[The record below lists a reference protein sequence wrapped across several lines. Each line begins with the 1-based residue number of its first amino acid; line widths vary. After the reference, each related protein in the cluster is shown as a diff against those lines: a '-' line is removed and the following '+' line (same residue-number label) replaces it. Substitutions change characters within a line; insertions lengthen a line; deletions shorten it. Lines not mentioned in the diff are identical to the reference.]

1 MIIYHHATFLTV
13 NEQNDTFDQLWVENG
28 RIVYVG
34 PAKEIPPHAH
44 VIDLQGAYVTPGL
57 IDIHAHVGTW
67 AEVTEDINDA
77 NEYSEPFTP
86 LMHALDSV
94 DIRHFSFQHALEGGV
109 TTVQTG
115 PGSAN
120 VIGGIWSIL
129 KTAGPTLASRV
140 LVERSGLKGALGEN
154 PKNVF
159 GNQYKRKPMTRM
171 AIAQLLRDG
180 FQRASLLNEQE
191 QAEEVSQNTELRPFI
206 EVLRGEM
213 PLRLHCHRADDIM
226 TAIRIAKEFNVK
238 LHLEHCTEGY
248 LIVDAV
254 KNSGFQ
260 ATLGPYMLTPS
271 KYETRH
277 STPAIA
283 AIFKEHNIPFAIMTD
298 HPFVPIQYLK
308 YCASEAIRYGLDE
321 QTALKS
327 ITIHAAKLVQLDHR
341 IGSLEKGKDADFVVW
356 SHPIFETEA
365 KVLQT
370 YVNGEKYY
378 EAEEAQWKT
387 QKLLL

>member
-13 NEQNDTFDQLWVENG
+13 NEQNDVFEQLWVEDG

-34 PAKEIPPHAH
+34 PAKDIPPHAH
-44 VIDLQGAYVTPGL
+44 LIDLQGAYVTPGL

-94 DIRHFSFQHALEGGV
+94 DIRHFSFQHALAGGV

-159 GNQYKRKPMTRM
+159 GIQYKRKPMTRM

-191 QAEEVSQNTELRPFI
+191 QAEKVQQNSELRPFI

-254 KNSGFQ
+254 KNSGYH

-277 STPAIA
+277 SSPAIA

-370 YVNGEKYY
+370 YVNGEKYF
-378 EAEEAQWKT
+378 EAEEAPWKT
-387 QKLLL
+387 QKLPL

>member
-1 MIIYHHATFLTV
+1 MIIYHHAKIFTV
-13 NEQNDTFDQLWVENG
+13 DEQNNIFEQLWIEDG

-34 PAKEIPPHAH
+34 PAKDTPPDAEL
-44 VIDLQGAYVTPGL
+44 IDLQGAYVTPGL

-140 LVERSGLKGALGEN
+140 LIERSGLKGALGEN

-180 FQRASLLNEQE
+180 FQRASRLNEQE
-191 QAEEVSQNTELRPFI
+191 QTDQINHNTELRPFI
-206 EVLRGEM
+206 EVLQGDM
-213 PLRLHCHRADDIM
+213 PLRIHCHRADDIM

-238 LHLEHCTEGY
+238 LHLEHCTEGH

-254 KNSGFQ
+254 KKSGFH

-308 YCASEAIRYGLDE
+308 YCATEAIRYGLDE
-321 QTALKS
+321 ETAIKS
-327 ITIHAAKLVQLDHR
+327 ITINAAKLVQLDHR
-341 IGSLEKGKDADFVVW
+341 IGSLEAGKDADFVVW

-370 YVNGEKYY
+370 YVNGKKYY
-378 EAEEAQWKT
+378 EAE
-387 QKLLL
+387 

>member
-1 MIIYHHATFLTV
+1 MIIYHHAKFLTV
-13 NEQNDTFDQLWVENG
+13 NEQNDIFEQLWIEDG
-28 RIVYVG
+28 RIAYVG
-34 PAKEIPPHAH
+34 PAKDYPPQAEL
-44 VIDLQGAYVTPGL
+44 VDLQGAYVTPGL

-129 KTAGPTLASRV
+129 KTAGPTLPSRV

-180 FQRASLLNEQE
+180 FQRASQLNEQQRAE
-191 QAEEVSQNTELRPFI
+191 QIKQNSELRPFI
-206 EVLRGEM
+206 EVLRGDM

-254 KNSGFQ
+254 KNSGFH

-271 KYETRH
+271 KYETRN

-308 YCASEAIRYGLDE
+308 YCATEAIRYGLDE
-321 QTALKS
+321 DTALKS
-327 ITIHAAKLVQLDHR
+327 ITINAAKLVQLDHR
-341 IGSLEKGKDADFVVW
+341 IGSLEEGKDADFVVW

-370 YVNGEKYY
+370 YVNGQKYY
-378 EAEEAQWKT
+378 EAE
-387 QKLLL
+387 

>member
-1 MIIYHHATFLTV
+1 MIIYHHAKIFTV
-13 NEQNDTFDQLWVENG
+13 DEQNNIFEQLWIEDG

-34 PAKEIPPHAH
+34 PAKDTPPDAEL
-44 VIDLQGAYVTPGL
+44 IDLQGAYVTPGL

-180 FQRASLLNEQE
+180 FQRASRLNEQE
-191 QAEEVSQNTELRPFI
+191 QTDQIKHNTELRPFV
-206 EVLRGEM
+206 EVLRGDM

-254 KNSGFQ
+254 KKSGFH

-308 YCASEAIRYGLDE
+308 YCATEAIRYGLDE
-321 QTALKS
+321 ETAIKS
-327 ITIHAAKLVQLDHR
+327 ITINAAKLVQLDHQ
-341 IGSLEKGKDADFVVW
+341 IGSLEAGKDADFVVW

-370 YVNGEKYY
+370 YVNGQKYY
-378 EAEEAQWKT
+378 EAE
-387 QKLLL
+387 

>member
-1 MIIYHHATFLTV
+1 MNIYHHATFLTV
-13 NEQNDTFDQLWVENG
+13 NEQNDVFEQLWVEDG

-34 PAKEIPPHAH
+34 PAKDIPPHAH
-44 VIDLQGAYVTPGL
+44 LIDLQGAYVTPGL

-86 LMHALDSV
+86 LMHALDSA
-94 DIRHFSFQHALEGGV
+94 DIRHFSFQHALAGGV

-159 GNQYKRKPMTRM
+159 GIQYKRKPMTRM
-171 AIAQLLRDG
+171 ANAQLLRDG

-191 QAEEVSQNTELRPFI
+191 QAEKVQQNSELRPFI

-254 KNSGFQ
+254 KNSGYH

-370 YVNGEKYY
+370 YVNGEKYF
-378 EAEEAQWKT
+378 EAEEAPWKT
-387 QKLLL
+387 QKLPL

>member
-1 MIIYHHATFLTV
+1 MNIYHHATFLTV
-13 NEQNDTFDQLWVENG
+13 NEQNDVFEQLWVEDG

-34 PAKEIPPHAH
+34 PAKDIPPHAH
-44 VIDLQGAYVTPGL
+44 LIDLQGAYVTPGL

-94 DIRHFSFQHALEGGV
+94 DIRHFSFQHALAGGV

-159 GNQYKRKPMTRM
+159 GIQYKRKPMTRM

-191 QAEEVSQNTELRPFI
+191 QAEKVQQNSELRPFI

-254 KNSGFQ
+254 KNSGYH

-277 STPAIA
+277 SSPAIA

-370 YVNGEKYY
+370 YVNGEKYF
-378 EAEEAQWKT
+378 EAEEAPWKT
-387 QKLLL
+387 QKLPL

>member
-1 MIIYHHATFLTV
+1 MIIYHHAKFLTV
-13 NEQNDTFDQLWVENG
+13 NEQNDIFEQLWIEDG

-34 PAKEIPPHAH
+34 PAKDYPPQAEL
-44 VIDLQGAYVTPGL
+44 VDLQGAYVTPGL

-67 AEVTEDINDA
+67 AEGTEDINDA

-129 KTAGPTLASRV
+129 KTAGPTLPSRV

-180 FQRASLLNEQE
+180 FQRASQLNEQQRAE
-191 QAEEVSQNTELRPFI
+191 QIKQNSELRPFI
-206 EVLRGEM
+206 EVLRGDM

-254 KNSGFQ
+254 KNSGFH

-271 KYETRH
+271 KYETRN

-283 AIFKEHNIPFAIMTD
+283 AIFKEHNIPFAIMTA

-308 YCASEAIRYGLDE
+308 YCATEAIRYGLDE
-321 QTALKS
+321 DTALKS
-327 ITIHAAKLVQLDHR
+327 ITINAAKLVQLDHR
-341 IGSLEKGKDADFVVW
+341 IGSLEEGKDADFVVW

-370 YVNGEKYY
+370 YVNGQKYY
-378 EAEEAQWKT
+378 EAE
-387 QKLLL
+387 

>member
-1 MIIYHHATFLTV
+1 MNIYHHATFLTV
-13 NEQNDTFDQLWVENG
+13 NEQNDVFEQLWVEDG

-34 PAKEIPPHAH
+34 PAKDIPPNAH
-44 VIDLQGAYVTPGL
+44 LIDLQGAYVTPGL

-94 DIRHFSFQHALEGGV
+94 DIRHFSFQHALAGGV

-159 GNQYKRKPMTRM
+159 GIQYKRKPMTRM

-191 QAEEVSQNTELRPFI
+191 QAEKVQQNSELRPFI

-254 KNSGFQ
+254 KNSGYH

-370 YVNGEKYY
+370 YVNGEKYF
-378 EAEEAQWKT
+378 EAEEAPWKT
-387 QKLLL
+387 QKLTL

>member
-1 MIIYHHATFLTV
+1 MNIYHHATFLTV
-13 NEQNDTFDQLWVENG
+13 NEQNDVFEQLWVEDG

-34 PAKEIPPHAH
+34 PAKDIPPHAH
-44 VIDLQGAYVTPGL
+44 LIDLQGAYVTPGL

-94 DIRHFSFQHALEGGV
+94 DIRHFSFQHALAGGV

-159 GNQYKRKPMTRM
+159 GIQYKRKPMTRM

-191 QAEEVSQNTELRPFI
+191 QAEKVQQNSELRPFI

-254 KNSGFQ
+254 KNSGYH

-327 ITIHAAKLVQLDHR
+327 ITIHAAKIVQLDHR

-370 YVNGEKYY
+370 YVNGEKYF
-378 EAEEAQWKT
+378 EAEEAPWKT
-387 QKLLL
+387 QKLPL

>member
-1 MIIYHHATFLTV
+1 MIIYHHAKFLTV
-13 NEQNDTFDQLWVENG
+13 NEQNDIFEQLWIEDG

-34 PAKEIPPHAH
+34 PAKDYPPQAEL
-44 VIDLQGAYVTPGL
+44 VDLQGAYVTPGL

-129 KTAGPTLASRV
+129 KTAGPTLPSRV

-159 GNQYKRKPMTRM
+159 GNQYKRKPRTRM

-180 FQRASLLNEQE
+180 FQRASQLNEQQRAE
-191 QAEEVSQNTELRPFI
+191 QIKQNSELRPFI
-206 EVLRGEM
+206 EVLRGDM

-254 KNSGFQ
+254 KNSGFH

-271 KYETRH
+271 KYETRN

-308 YCASEAIRYGLDE
+308 YCATEAIRYGLDE
-321 QTALKS
+321 DTALKS
-327 ITIHAAKLVQLDHR
+327 ITINAAKLVQLDHR
-341 IGSLEKGKDADFVVW
+341 IGSLEEGKDADFVVW
-356 SHPIFETEA
+356 SHSIFETEA

-370 YVNGEKYY
+370 YVNGQKYY
-378 EAEEAQWKT
+378 EAE
-387 QKLLL
+387 

>member
-1 MIIYHHATFLTV
+1 MIIYHHAKFLTV
-13 NEQNDTFDQLWVENG
+13 NEQNDIFEQLWVEDG
-28 RIVYVG
+28 RIVYIG
-34 PAKEIPPHAH
+34 PAKKIPPNAEL
-44 VIDLQGAYVTPGL
+44 VDLQGAYVTPGL

-67 AEVTEDINDA
+67 SEVTEDINDA

-94 DIRHFSFQHALEGGV
+94 DIRHFSFQLALEGGV

-129 KTAGPTLASRV
+129 KTAGPTLASRI

-180 FQRASLLNEQE
+180 FQRASRLNEREKAE
-191 QAEEVSQNTELRPFI
+191 QTNQNTELRPFI
-206 EVLRGEM
+206 EVLQGDM

-226 TAIRIAKEFNVK
+226 TAIRIAKEFNVQ

-248 LIVDAV
+248 MIVDAV
-254 KNSGFQ
+254 KNSGFH
-260 ATLGPYMLTPS
+260 ATIGPYMLTPT
-271 KYETRH
+271 KYETRN

-308 YCASEAIRYGLDE
+308 YCASEAIRYGLDDE
-321 QTALKS
+321 TALKS
-327 ITIHAAKLVQLDHR
+327 ITINAAKLVQLDHR

-370 YVNGEKYY
+370 YVNGQKYY
-378 EAEEAQWKT
+378 EAE
-387 QKLLL
+387 

>member
-13 NEQNDTFDQLWVENG
+13 NEQNDNFDQLWVENG

-191 QAEEVSQNTELRPFI
+191 QSEEVSQNTELRPFI

-378 EAEEAQWKT
+378 EAEEVQWKT
-387 QKLLL
+387 QKLPL

>member
-1 MIIYHHATFLTV
+1 MIIYHHAKIFTV
-13 NEQNDTFDQLWVENG
+13 DEQNNIFEQLWIEDG

-34 PAKEIPPHAH
+34 PAKDTPPDAEL
-44 VIDLQGAYVTPGL
+44 IDLQGAYVTPGL

-140 LVERSGLKGALGEN
+140 LIERSGLKGALGEN

-180 FQRASLLNEQE
+180 FQRASRLNEQE
-191 QAEEVSQNTELRPFI
+191 QTDQINHNTELRPFI
-206 EVLRGEM
+206 EVLQGDM
-213 PLRLHCHRADDIM
+213 PLRIHCHRADDIM
-226 TAIRIAKEFNVK
+226 TAIRIAKEFNVE
-238 LHLEHCTEGY
+238 LHLEHCTEGH

-254 KNSGFQ
+254 KKSGFH

-308 YCASEAIRYGLDE
+308 YCATEAIRYGLDE
-321 QTALKS
+321 ETAIKS
-327 ITIHAAKLVQLDHR
+327 ITINAAKLVQLDHR
-341 IGSLEKGKDADFVVW
+341 IGSLEAGKDADFVVW

-370 YVNGEKYY
+370 YVNGKKYY
-378 EAEEAQWKT
+378 EAE
-387 QKLLL
+387 

>member
-1 MIIYHHATFLTV
+1 MIIYHHAKIFTV
-13 NEQNDTFDQLWVENG
+13 DEQNNMFEQLWIEDG
-28 RIVYVG
+28 RIIYVG
-34 PAKEIPPHAH
+34 PAKDTPPDAEL
-44 VIDLQGAYVTPGL
+44 IDLQGAYVTPGL

-180 FQRASLLNEQE
+180 FQRASRLNEQE
-191 QAEEVSQNTELRPFI
+191 QTDQIKHNTELRPFV
-206 EVLRGEM
+206 EVLRGDI

-238 LHLEHCTEGY
+238 LHLEHCTEGH

-254 KNSGFQ
+254 KKSGFH

-308 YCASEAIRYGLDE
+308 YCATEAIRYGLDE
-321 QTALKS
+321 ETAIKS
-327 ITIHAAKLVQLDHR
+327 ITINAAKLVQLDHR
-341 IGSLEKGKDADFVVW
+341 IGSLEAGKDADFVVW

-370 YVNGEKYY
+370 YVNGQKYY
-378 EAEEAQWKT
+378 EAE
-387 QKLLL
+387 

>member
-1 MIIYHHATFLTV
+1 MIIYHHAKFLTV
-13 NEQNDTFDQLWVENG
+13 NEQNDIFEQLWIEDG

-34 PAKEIPPHAH
+34 PAKDYPPQAEL
-44 VIDLQGAYVTPGL
+44 VDLQGAYVTPGL

-129 KTAGPTLASRV
+129 KTAGPTLPSRV

-159 GNQYKRKPMTRM
+159 GNQYKRKPRTRM

-180 FQRASLLNEQE
+180 FQRASQLNEQQRAE
-191 QAEEVSQNTELRPFI
+191 QIKQNSELRPFI
-206 EVLRGEM
+206 EVLRGDM

-254 KNSGFQ
+254 KNSGFH

-271 KYETRH
+271 KYETRN

-308 YCASEAIRYGLDE
+308 YCAAEAIRYGLDE
-321 QTALKS
+321 DTALKS
-327 ITIHAAKLVQLDHR
+327 ITINAAKLVQLDHR
-341 IGSLEKGKDADFVVW
+341 IGSLEEGKDADFVVW
-356 SHPIFETEA
+356 SHSIFETEA

-370 YVNGEKYY
+370 YVNGQKYY
-378 EAEEAQWKT
+378 EAE
-387 QKLLL
+387 

>member
-1 MIIYHHATFLTV
+1 MRNDQLIIYHNAQFFSV
-13 NEQNDTFDQLWVENG
+13 NEHNDIFEQLWVEDN
-28 RIVYVG
+28 RIIYVG
-34 PAKEIPPHAH
+34 PAKEIPEQAE

-94 DIRHFSFQHALEGGV
+94 DIHHFSFQHAIEGGV

-129 KTAGPTLASRV
+129 KTAGPTLSSRT

-154 PKNVF
+154 PKNLF
-159 GNQYKRKPMTRM
+159 GNQYQRKPMTRM
-171 AIAQLLRDG
+171 AIAQILRDG
-180 FQRASLLNEQE
+180 FLRANSLTPKEQDD
-191 QAEEVSQNTELRPFI
+191 QITQNAELRPFI

-238 LHLEHCTEGY
+238 LHLEHCTEGHM
-248 LIVDAV
+248 IVDAV
-254 KNSGFQ
+254 KASGFN

-271 KYETRH
+271 KYETRN
-277 STPAIA
+277 STPKIA
-283 AIFKEHNIPFAIMTD
+283 KIFKEHDIPFAIMTD
-298 HPFVPIQYLK
+298 HPFVPVQYLR
-308 YCASEAIRYGLDE
+308 YCATEAMRYGLDE
-321 QTALKS
+321 ETALKS
-327 ITIHAAKLVQLDHR
+327 ITINAAKLVGLDYR
-341 IGSLEKGKDADFVVW
+341 IGSLEQGKDADFVVW
-356 SHPIFETEA
+356 SHPIFMTEA
-365 KVLQT
+365 RVLQT
-370 YVNGEKYY
+370 YVNGKKYF
-378 EAEEAQWKT
+378 EAE
-387 QKLLL
+387 

>member
-1 MIIYHHATFLTV
+1 MNIYHHATFLTV
-13 NEQNDTFDQLWVENG
+13 NEQNDVFEQLWVEDG

-34 PAKEIPPHAH
+34 PAKDIPPHAH
-44 VIDLQGAYVTPGL
+44 LIDLQGAYVTPGL

-94 DIRHFSFQHALEGGV
+94 DIRHFSFQHALAGGV

-159 GNQYKRKPMTRM
+159 GIQYKRKPMTRM

-191 QAEEVSQNTELRPFI
+191 QAEKVQQNSELRPFI

-254 KNSGFQ
+254 KNSGYH

-370 YVNGEKYY
+370 YVNGEKYF
-378 EAEEAQWKT
+378 EAEEAPWKT
-387 QKLLL
+387 QKLPL

>member
-387 QKLLL
+387 QKLPL

>member
-191 QAEEVSQNTELRPFI
+191 QSEEVSQNTELRPFI

-378 EAEEAQWKT
+378 EAEEVQWKT
-387 QKLLL
+387 QKLPL

>member
-1 MIIYHHATFLTV
+1 MIIYHHAKFLTV
-13 NEQNDTFDQLWVENG
+13 NEQNDTCEQLWVEDG
-28 RIVYVG
+28 RIVYIG
-34 PAKEIPPHAH
+34 PAKEFPPQAEL
-44 VIDLQGAYVTPGL
+44 VDLQGAYVTPGL

-129 KTAGPTLASRV
+129 KTAGPTLSSRV

-180 FQRASLLNEQE
+180 FQRASQLNEQQQTE
-191 QAEEVSQNTELRPFI
+191 QIKQNAELRPFI
-206 EVLRGEM
+206 EVLRGDM

-254 KNSGFQ
+254 KESGFH

-283 AIFKEHNIPFAIMTD
+283 AVFKEHNIPFAIMTD

-308 YCASEAIRYGLDE
+308 YCATEAIRYGLDE
-321 QTALKS
+321 DTALKS
-327 ITIHAAKLVQLDHR
+327 ITINAAKLVQLDHR
-341 IGSLEKGKDADFVVW
+341 IGSLEEGKDADFVVW

-370 YVNGEKYY
+370 YVNGQKYY
-378 EAEEAQWKT
+378 EAE
-387 QKLLL
+387 

>member
-1 MIIYHHATFLTV
+1 MNIYHHATFLTV
-13 NEQNDTFDQLWVENG
+13 NEQNDVFEQLWVEDG

-34 PAKEIPPHAH
+34 PAKDIPPHAH
-44 VIDLQGAYVTPGL
+44 LIDLQGAYVTPGL

-94 DIRHFSFQHALEGGV
+94 DIRHFSFQHALAGGV

-159 GNQYKRKPMTRM
+159 GIQYKRKPMTRM

-191 QAEEVSQNTELRPFI
+191 QAEKVQQNSELRPFI

-254 KNSGFQ
+254 KNSGYH

-277 STPAIA
+277 SSPAIA

-370 YVNGEKYY
+370 YVNGEKYF
-378 EAEEAQWKT
+378 EVEEAPWKT
-387 QKLLL
+387 QKLPL

>member
-1 MIIYHHATFLTV
+1 MNIYHHATFLTV
-13 NEQNDTFDQLWVENG
+13 NEQNDVFEQLWVEDG

-34 PAKEIPPHAH
+34 PAKDIPPHAH
-44 VIDLQGAYVTPGL
+44 LIDLQGAYVTPGL

-94 DIRHFSFQHALEGGV
+94 DIRHFSFQHALAGGV

-159 GNQYKRKPMTRM
+159 GIQYKRKPMTRM

-191 QAEEVSQNTELRPFI
+191 QAEKVQQNSELRPFI

-254 KNSGFQ
+254 KNSGYY

-370 YVNGEKYY
+370 YVNGEKYF
-378 EAEEAQWKT
+378 EAEEAPWKT
-387 QKLLL
+387 QKLPL

>member
-1 MIIYHHATFLTV
+1 MIIYHHAKFLTV
-13 NEQNDTFDQLWVENG
+13 NEQNDTCEQLWIEDG
-28 RIVYVG
+28 RIVYIG
-34 PAKEIPPHAH
+34 PAKEIPPQAEL
-44 VIDLQGAYVTPGL
+44 VDLQGAYVTPGL

-180 FQRASLLNEQE
+180 FQRASQLNEQQRTE
-191 QAEEVSQNTELRPFI
+191 QIKQNAELRPFI
-206 EVLRGEM
+206 EVLRGDM

-226 TAIRIAKEFNVK
+226 TAIRIAKEFHVQ

-254 KNSGFQ
+254 KNSGFH

-308 YCASEAIRYGLDE
+308 YCATEAIRYGLDE
-321 QTALKS
+321 DTALKS
-327 ITIHAAKLVQLDHR
+327 ITINAAKLVQLDHR
-341 IGSLEKGKDADFVVW
+341 IGSLEEGKDADFVVW

-370 YVNGEKYY
+370 YVNGQKYY
-378 EAEEAQWKT
+378 EAE
-387 QKLLL
+387 

>member
-1 MIIYHHATFLTV
+1 MNIYHHATFLTV
-13 NEQNDTFDQLWVENG
+13 NEQNDIFEQLWVEDG
-28 RIVYVG
+28 RIIYVG

-159 GNQYKRKPMTRM
+159 GNQYRRKPMTRM

-180 FQRASLLNEQE
+180 FQRASWLNEQE
-191 QAEEVSQNTELRPFI
+191 QAEEVSQNSELRPFI
-206 EVLRGEM
+206 EVLRGDM

-254 KNSGFQ
+254 KNSGFH

-370 YVNGEKYY
+370 YVNGEKYF
-378 EAEEAQWKT
+378 EAEEAPWKT
-387 QKLLL
+387 RKLPL

>member
-1 MIIYHHATFLTV
+1 MIIYHHAKFLTV
-13 NEQNDTFDQLWVENG
+13 NEQNDIFEQLWIEDG

-34 PAKEIPPHAH
+34 PAKDYPPQAEL
-44 VIDLQGAYVTPGL
+44 VDLQGAYVTPGL

-129 KTAGPTLASRV
+129 KTAGPTLPSRV

-159 GNQYKRKPMTRM
+159 GNQYKRKPRTRM

-180 FQRASLLNEQE
+180 FQRASQLNEQQRAE
-191 QAEEVSQNTELRPFI
+191 QIKQNSELRPFI
-206 EVLRGEM
+206 EVLRGDM

-254 KNSGFQ
+254 KNSGFH

-271 KYETRH
+271 KYETRN

-308 YCASEAIRYGLDE
+308 YCATEAIRYGLDE
-321 QTALKS
+321 DTALKS
-327 ITIHAAKLVQLDHR
+327 ITINAAELVQLDHR
-341 IGSLEKGKDADFVVW
+341 IGSLEEGKDADFVVW

-370 YVNGEKYY
+370 YVNGQKYY
-378 EAEEAQWKT
+378 EAE
-387 QKLLL
+387 

>member
-1 MIIYHHATFLTV
+1 MIIYHHAKFLTV
-13 NEQNDTFDQLWVENG
+13 NEQNDIFEQLWIEDG

-34 PAKEIPPHAH
+34 PAKDYPPQAEL
-44 VIDLQGAYVTPGL
+44 VDLQGAYVTPGL

-129 KTAGPTLASRV
+129 KTAGPTLPSRV

-180 FQRASLLNEQE
+180 FQRASQLNEQQRAE
-191 QAEEVSQNTELRPFI
+191 QIKQNSELRPFI
-206 EVLRGEM
+206 EVLRGDM

-254 KNSGFQ
+254 KNSGFH

-271 KYETRH
+271 KYETRN

-308 YCASEAIRYGLDE
+308 YCATEAIRYGLDE
-321 QTALKS
+321 DTALKS
-327 ITIHAAKLVQLDHR
+327 ITINAAKLVQLDHR
-341 IGSLEKGKDADFVVW
+341 IGSLEEGKDADFVVW

-370 YVNGEKYY
+370 YVNGQKYY
-378 EAEEAQWKT
+378 EAE
-387 QKLLL
+387 

>member
-1 MIIYHHATFLTV
+1 MIIYHNAHFISA
-13 NEQNDTFDQLWVENG
+13 NDYNDTFEQLWVENET
-28 RIVYVG
+28 ITYAG
-34 PAKEIPPHAH
+34 PAKELPAHAE
-44 VIDLQGAYVTPGL
+44 VIDLQGGFVTPGL

-94 DIRHFSFQHALEGGV
+94 DIRHFSFQHAIEGGI

-129 KTAGPTLASRV
+129 KTAGPTLASRI

-171 AIAQLLRDG
+171 AIAQILRDG
-180 FQRASLLNEQE
+180 FQRATHLTEDEKNEQITH
-191 QAEEVSQNTELRPFI
+191 NFELRPFI

-226 TAIRIAKEFNVK
+226 TAIRIAKEFNIKV
-238 LHLEHCTEGY
+238 HLEHCTEGHM
-248 LIVDAV
+248 IVDAV
-254 KNSGFQ
+254 KASGFN
-260 ATLGPYMLTPS
+260 ATVGPYMLTPS
-271 KYETRH
+271 KYETRN

-283 AIFKEHNIPFAIMTD
+283 KIFKEHDIPFAIMTD

-321 QTALKS
+321 ETALKS
-327 ITIHAAKLVQLDHR
+327 ITHNAAKLVQLDHL
-341 IGSLEKGKDADFVVW
+341 IGSLEQGKHADFVVW
-356 SHPIFETEA
+356 SHPIFTTEA
-365 KVLQT
+365 KMLQT
-370 YVNGEKYY
+370 FINGKKYY
-378 EAEEAQWKT
+378 EVE
-387 QKLLL
+387 

>member
-1 MIIYHHATFLTV
+1 MNIYHHATFLTV
-13 NEQNDTFDQLWVENG
+13 NEQNDIFEQLWVEDG

-34 PAKEIPPHAH
+34 SAKEIPPYAH
-44 VIDLQGAYVTPGL
+44 LIDLQGAYVTPGL

-191 QAEEVSQNTELRPFI
+191 QAEEVSQNSELRPFI

-248 LIVDAV
+248 LIIDAV
-254 KNSGFQ
+254 KNSGFH

-283 AIFKEHNIPFAIMTD
+283 AIFKEHSIPFAIMTD

-341 IGSLEKGKDADFVVW
+341 IGSLEEGKDADFVVW
-356 SHPIFETEA
+356 SRPIFETEA

-370 YVNGEKYY
+370 YVNGEKYF
-378 EAEEAQWKT
+378 EAEEAQWNT
-387 QKLLL
+387 QKLPL

>member
-1 MIIYHHATFLTV
+1 MIIYHNAHFTSA
-13 NEQNDTFDQLWVENG
+13 NDYNDTFEQLWVENET
-28 RIVYVG
+28 ITYAG
-34 PAKEIPPHAH
+34 PAKELPAHAE
-44 VIDLQGAYVTPGL
+44 VIDLQGAFVTPGL

-94 DIRHFSFQHALEGGV
+94 DIRHFSFQHAIEGGI

-129 KTAGPTLASRV
+129 KTAGPTLASRI

-159 GNQYKRKPMTRM
+159 GNQYKRKPKTRM
-171 AIAQLLRDG
+171 AIAQILRDG
-180 FQRASLLNEQE
+180 FQRATHLTEDEKNEQTTH
-191 QAEEVSQNTELRPFI
+191 NLELRPFI

-226 TAIRIAKEFNVK
+226 TAIRIAKEFNIKV
-238 LHLEHCTEGY
+238 HLEHCTEGHM
-248 LIVDAV
+248 IVDAV
-254 KNSGFQ
+254 KASGFN
-260 ATLGPYMLTPS
+260 ATVGPYMLTPS
-271 KYETRH
+271 KYETRN

-283 AIFKEHNIPFAIMTD
+283 KIFKDHDIPFAIMTD

-321 QTALKS
+321 ETALKS
-327 ITIHAAKLVQLDHR
+327 ITHNAAKLVQLDHL
-341 IGSLEKGKDADFVVW
+341 IGSLEQGKHADFVVW
-356 SHPIFETEA
+356 SHPIFTTEA

-370 YVNGEKYY
+370 FINGKKYY
-378 EAEEAQWKT
+378 EVK
-387 QKLLL
+387 

>member
-1 MIIYHHATFLTV
+1 MIIYHHAKFLTV
-13 NEQNDTFDQLWVENG
+13 NEQNDIFEQLWIEDG

-34 PAKEIPPHAH
+34 PAKDYPPQAEL
-44 VIDLQGAYVTPGL
+44 VDLQGAYVTPGL

-129 KTAGPTLASRV
+129 KTAGPTLPSRV

-180 FQRASLLNEQE
+180 FQRASQLNEQQRAE
-191 QAEEVSQNTELRPFI
+191 QIKQNSELRPFI
-206 EVLRGEM
+206 EVLRGDM

-248 LIVDAV
+248 LMVDAV
-254 KNSGFQ
+254 KNSGFH

-271 KYETRH
+271 KYETRN

-308 YCASEAIRYGLDE
+308 YCATEAIRYGLDE
-321 QTALKS
+321 VTALKS
-327 ITIHAAKLVQLDHR
+327 ITLNTAKLVQLDHR
-341 IGSLEKGKDADFVVW
+341 IGSLEEGKDADFVVW

-370 YVNGEKYY
+370 YVNGQKYY
-378 EAEEAQWKT
+378 EAE
-387 QKLLL
+387 

>member
-1 MIIYHHATFLTV
+1 MNIYHHATFLTV
-13 NEQNDTFDQLWVENG
+13 NEQNDVFEQLWVEDG

-34 PAKEIPPHAH
+34 PAKDIPPHAH
-44 VIDLQGAYVTPGL
+44 LIDLQGAYVTPGL

-94 DIRHFSFQHALEGGV
+94 DIRHFSFQHALAGGV

-159 GNQYKRKPMTRM
+159 GIQYKRKPMTRM

-191 QAEEVSQNTELRPFI
+191 QAEKVQQNSELRPFI
-206 EVLRGEM
+206 EVLQGEM

-254 KNSGFQ
+254 KNSGYH

-277 STPAIA
+277 SSPAIA

-370 YVNGEKYY
+370 YVNGEKYF
-378 EAEEAQWKT
+378 EAEEAPWKT
-387 QKLLL
+387 QKLPL

>member
-1 MIIYHHATFLTV
+1 MNIYHHATFLTV
-13 NEQNDTFDQLWVENG
+13 NEQNDVFEQLWVEDG

-34 PAKEIPPHAH
+34 LAKDIPPHAH
-44 VIDLQGAYVTPGL
+44 LIDLQGAYVTPGL

-94 DIRHFSFQHALEGGV
+94 DIRHFSFQHALAGGV

-159 GNQYKRKPMTRM
+159 GIQYKRKPMTRM

-191 QAEEVSQNTELRPFI
+191 QAEKVQQNSELRPFI

-254 KNSGFQ
+254 KNSGYH

-370 YVNGEKYY
+370 YVNGEKYF
-378 EAEEAQWKT
+378 EAEEAPWKT
-387 QKLLL
+387 QKLPL

>member
-1 MIIYHHATFLTV
+1 MNIYHHATFLTV
-13 NEQNDTFDQLWVENG
+13 NEQNDIFEQLWVEDG
-28 RIVYVG
+28 RIIYVG

-191 QAEEVSQNTELRPFI
+191 QAEEVSQNSELRPFI
-206 EVLRGEM
+206 EVLRGDM

-254 KNSGFQ
+254 KNSGFH

-370 YVNGEKYY
+370 YVNGEKYF
-378 EAEEAQWKT
+378 EAEEAPWKT
-387 QKLLL
+387 RKLPL

>member
-1 MIIYHHATFLTV
+1 MIIYHHAKFLTV
-13 NEQNDTFDQLWVENG
+13 NEQNDIFEQLWIEDG

-34 PAKEIPPHAH
+34 PAKDYPPQAEL
-44 VIDLQGAYVTPGL
+44 VDLQGAYVTPGL

-129 KTAGPTLASRV
+129 KTAGPTLPSRV

-180 FQRASLLNEQE
+180 FQRASQLNEQQRAE
-191 QAEEVSQNTELRPFI
+191 QIKQNSELRPFI
-206 EVLRGEM
+206 EVLRGDM

-254 KNSGFQ
+254 KNSGFH

-271 KYETRH
+271 KYETRN

-283 AIFKEHNIPFAIMTD
+283 AIFKEHNIPFAIMTA

-308 YCASEAIRYGLDE
+308 YCATEAIRYGLDE
-321 QTALKS
+321 DTALKS
-327 ITIHAAKLVQLDHR
+327 ITINAAKLVQLDHR
-341 IGSLEKGKDADFVVW
+341 IGSLEEGKDADFVVW

-370 YVNGEKYY
+370 YVNGQKYY
-378 EAEEAQWKT
+378 EAE
-387 QKLLL
+387 

>member
-1 MIIYHHATFLTV
+1 MNIYHHATFLTV
-13 NEQNDTFDQLWVENG
+13 NEQNDVFEQLWVEDG

-34 PAKEIPPHAH
+34 PAKDIPPHAH
-44 VIDLQGAYVTPGL
+44 LIDLQGAYVTPGL

-94 DIRHFSFQHALEGGV
+94 DIRHFSFQHALAGGV

-159 GNQYKRKPMTRM
+159 GIQYKRKPMTRM
-171 AIAQLLRDG
+171 ANAQLLRDG

-191 QAEEVSQNTELRPFI
+191 QAEKVQQNSELRPFI

-254 KNSGFQ
+254 KNSGYH

-370 YVNGEKYY
+370 YVNGEKYF
-378 EAEEAQWKT
+378 EAEEAPWKT
-387 QKLLL
+387 QKLPL